1 MLVIDIEKAQSKS
14 LQVIEQL
21 LRKTAGLP
29 HRTLDAM
36 PQSAIVPFN
45 AYRMPLPHFMIL
57 LAKNLQKT
65 PPIIRGN
72 AIISNAQ

>member
-1 MLVIDIEKAQSKS
+1 MV
-14 LQVIEQL
+14 EQL

-36 PQSAIVPFN
+36 PQSAIVPLN
-45 AYRMPLPHFMIL
+45 AHRMPLPHCMIL
-57 LAKNLQKT
+57 LAKSLQKT

-72 AIISNAQ
+72 AIIGNAQ